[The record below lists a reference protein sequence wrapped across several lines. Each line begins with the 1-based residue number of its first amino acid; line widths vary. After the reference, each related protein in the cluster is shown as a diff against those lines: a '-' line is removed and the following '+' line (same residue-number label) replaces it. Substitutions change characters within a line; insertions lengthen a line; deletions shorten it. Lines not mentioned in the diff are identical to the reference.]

1 MNSRI
6 FLSDEL
12 NTIFLYLQIR
22 LVYKIENAD
31 DLFPNLSTLD
41 LILNFELLKPKCTLN
56 RLIEWVHMTKSL
68 GPNYSKRGTLIKW
81 KRTNG

>member
-12 NTIFLYLQIR
+12 NTIFLYLLIR

-41 LILNFELLKPKCTLN
+41 LILNFEL
-56 RLIEWVHMTKSL
+56 W
-68 GPNYSKRGTLIKW
+68 
-81 KRTNG
+81 

>member
-1 MNSRI
+1 MNWQFS
-6 FLSDEL
+6 SPDEL
-12 NTIFLYLQIR
+12 NTIFLYLLIR

-56 RLIEWVHMTKSL
+56 RLIELMTREEIPGAQL
-68 GPNYSKRGTLIKW
+68 Q
-81 KRTNG
+81 